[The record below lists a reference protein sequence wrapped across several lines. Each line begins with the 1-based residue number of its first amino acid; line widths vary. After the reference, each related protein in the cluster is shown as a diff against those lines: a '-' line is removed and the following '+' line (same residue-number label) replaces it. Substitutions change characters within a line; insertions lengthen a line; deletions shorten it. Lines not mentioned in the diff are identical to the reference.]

1 MCLLQLFQQ
10 QTYPAGTHN
19 WNNNQNFYCHW
30 IKLTNMVQ
38 PINKHM
44 DQTKES
50 RRWAETSSME
60 EMSLQN
66 KYEENWTQGST
77 DTRKNQR

>member
-1 MCLLQLFQQ
+1 
-10 QTYPAGTHN
+10 
-19 WNNNQNFYCHW
+19 
-30 IKLTNMVQ
+30 MVH
-38 PINKHM
+38 PINKYK

-50 RRWAETSSME
+50 RRWTETSSTE

-66 KYEENWTQGST
+66 KYEKKWTQDST

>member
-1 MCLLQLFQQ
+1 
-10 QTYPAGTHN
+10 
-19 WNNNQNFYCHW
+19 
-30 IKLTNMVQ
+30 MVQ